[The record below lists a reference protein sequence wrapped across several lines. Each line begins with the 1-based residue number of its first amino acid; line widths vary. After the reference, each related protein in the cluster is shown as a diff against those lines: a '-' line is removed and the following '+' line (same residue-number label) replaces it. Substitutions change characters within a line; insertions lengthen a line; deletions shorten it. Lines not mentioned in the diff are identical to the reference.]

1 MGKGSLRMKKLPTVA
16 ICYDFDM
23 TLSPKNMQEFG
34 FFEALETNA
43 DKFWGDQ
50 NQFIEMN
57 IADRMLANMYG
68 MVVKA
73 KEKNIKLTKQS
84 LKDFGKSVEFFD
96 GVETWFGRINKY
108 GEEIGVNVEHFV
120 VSSGIKEMI
129 EGTSIAKYFK
139 KIYACSFLYDNN
151 GEAIWPALSVNYTN
165 KTQFL
170 HRINRGRLSEID
182 DSINDVLTGEEKSV
196 PFENMI
202 YIGDSDTD
210 IPCMRLVM
218 KNGGKVI
225 GVYRDVASKKAH
237 LIELLKNNK
246 INYVAKADYSEGKVL
261 ETIIKQIIKS
271 NKINFNLKEI
281 SKQQKIYF

>member
-1 MGKGSLRMKKLPTVA
+1 MNKPTIA
-16 ICYDFDM
+16 IAYDFDM
-23 TLSPKNMQEFG
+23 TLSPKNMHEFG
-34 FFEALETNA
+34 FFDALNTTAEE
-43 DKFWGDQ
+43 FWGNQ
-50 NQFIEMN
+50 NGFIEKHT
-57 IADRMLANMYG
+57 ADRMLANMYG
-68 MVVKA
+68 MVFKA

-84 LKDFGKSVEFFD
+84 LREFGSTVKLYE
-96 GVETWFGRINKY
+96 GVETWFDRINKFAQKQ
-108 GEEIGVNVEHFV
+108 GVILEHYI

-139 KIYACSFLYDNN
+139 KIYACSFLYNED
-151 GEAIWPALSVNYTN
+151 GEAIWPALSINYTN

-170 HRINRGRLSEID
+170 HRINRGRLSETD

-225 GVYRDVASKKAH
+225 GVYKDNPEKKAH

-246 INYVAKADYSEGKVL
+246 INYVAKADYSEGRVL
-261 ETIIKQIIKS
+261 DTIIKEIIKA

-281 SKQQKIYF
+281 SKQQKTNIFD